1 MTYERG
7 EGNYYTDH
15 VRPTKR
21 SLSLEKSEMK
31 RSTILVTLAVFIL
44 LLVSS
49 LSVRL
54 YDEGT
59 EKLLSQFRERQLSY
73 ATYLATQLQ
82 FYFQARARELRALA
96 SFWSVKEGPPERQ
109 RADMETYALQMD
121 RAHVK
126 AISLLDADGKFVYS
140 THPEIVE
147 EAAEGYSSLLDW
159 ARDMKNA
166 GKVSLTPVP
175 AGSPAGTFV
184 LAAPVYRSYP
194 RGRGE
199 EFAGALLFT
208 LDIEDFLTAQLEA
221 KGSLVNLDQIWIV
234 EDDGTLLF
242 DRRHPDMISHNVH
255 RRDAS
260 CTSCHVSFGYVDRIV
275 HEGEG
280 FSDYRLIGR
289 SAKLAAF
296 ASMEF
301 ERVSWTVVVN
311 APYNEIVRSARR
323 SLFGYLSLFGVVF
336 IGVALGI
343 GFQARSAR
351 MKAKAEQEA
360 ERLEERLE
368 EQQKAEAALERERDK
383 LKRILD
389 SMSDGVYIANET
401 YDLVYHN
408 PEIERERGPVKG
420 RKCYQYV
427 YDQPRVCEWCKGR
440 DVFEGEKIG
449 WEWRSAK
456 TGKTYDL
463 LETPTTDPNGIPA
476 KLSIIRDVTARKKA
490 ERELRASEER
500 YRMLVET
507 MNDGLGVQ
515 DEKGIWIYV
524 NDRFCEMLGYS
535 RDEMVGQPVV
545 HFLDEAN
552 QRIYE
557 EQMSQRRKNARGS
570 YEMSWMTRDEEP
582 IFTLVSSQP
591 IVDDLG
597 QFKGSF
603 AIVTG
608 INDRKRAEEALR
620 RSESQLRHLNMQLLT
635 AQETERKRISRE
647 LHDELGQALTVMK
660 LHMGFIRKGL
670 TKGQDGLRE
679 ECDKGINYID
689 EVIENVRRLSRDL
702 SPTILEEFGLSAAI
716 KGLITNFARRHGIE
730 VTLEAMNIDPFV
742 SGDSRTVVY
751 RIVQEALTNIA
762 KHAMARKVL
771 VELTRVEK
779 TLSISVQDDGQG
791 FDIVETLSKNPEERG
806 LGLATMKAHA
816 HILGGTLG
824 VRTEQGSGTRLS
836 LTIPIITDGSIA

>member
-1 MTYERG
+1 
-7 EGNYYTDH
+7 
-15 VRPTKR
+15 
-21 SLSLEKSEMK
+21 MK
-31 RSTILVTLAVFIL
+31 RNTILVTLAVFIL
-44 LLVSS
+44 LVVSS

-73 ATYLATQLQ
+73 ATYLATQMQ

-96 SFWSVKEGPPERQ
+96 SFWSVKEGPSERQ
-109 RADMETYALQMD
+109 RADIETYALQMGK
-121 RAHVK
+121 AHVK
-126 AISLLDADGKFVYS
+126 AISLLDSNGRITYS
-140 THPEIVE
+140 THPENVKV
-147 EAAEGYSSLLDW
+147 AGGYSSILSW
-159 ARDMKNA
+159 ARDMNNA
-166 GKVSLTPVP
+166 GKVSLTQVP
-175 AGSPAGTFV
+175 AGSPPLTFI

-194 RGRGE
+194 QGRE
-199 EFAGALLFT
+199 EQFAGVLLFT
-208 LDIEDFLTAQLEA
+208 LDIRDLLVAQLEA
-221 KGSLVNLDQIWIV
+221 KGSMVSLDQIWIV
-234 EDDGTLLF
+234 DNDGTLLF
-242 DRRHPDMISHNVH
+242 DQQHPDMISRNIH

-260 CTSCHVSFGYVDRIV
+260 CTSCHVSFGYVERIF

-280 FSDYRLIGR
+280 FADYRLIGR
-289 SAKLAAF
+289 STKVAAF

-301 ERVSWTVVVN
+301 EHVSWTVVVN
-311 APYNEIVRSARR
+311 APYDKIAQSARR
-323 SLFGYLSLFGVVF
+323 NLFGYLSLFGIVF
-336 IGVALGI
+336 VAVTVGI
-343 GFQARSAR
+343 AFQARSAR

-360 ERLEERLE
+360 GRLQGRLE
-368 EQQKAEAALERERDK
+368 EQQKAEAALETERDK

-389 SMSDGVYIANET
+389 SMSDGVYIANEA

-408 PEIERERGPVKG
+408 PEIERDRGPVKG

-440 DVFEGEKIG
+440 EVFEGKKVG

-463 LETPTTDPNGIPA
+463 METPTTDPHGAPA
-476 KLSIIRDVTARKKA
+476 KLSIIRDVTGRKKA

-515 DEKGIWIYV
+515 DENGRWVYV
-524 NDRFCEMLGYS
+524 NERFAEMLGYS

-545 HFLDEAN
+545 RFLDEVN

-557 EQMSQRRKNARGS
+557 DQMTRRRKKARGS
-570 YEMSWMTRDEEP
+570 YEMSWLTRDEEP
-582 IFTLVSSQP
+582 VFTLMSSQP
-591 IVDDLG
+591 IFDDMG

-608 INDRKRAEEALR
+608 INERKRAEEALR

-670 TKGQDGLRE
+670 AKDQDGLKE
-679 ECDKGINYID
+679 ECDKGTSYIE

-702 SPTILEEFGLSAAI
+702 SPTILEDFGLSAAI
-716 KGLITNFARRHGIE
+716 KGLITTFARRNGIE
-730 VTLEAMNIDPFV
+730 VTLEALNIDSLV
-742 SGDSRTVVY
+742 TEDSRTVVY

-762 KHAMARKVL
+762 KHAMAKKVL
-771 VELTRVEK
+771 VEITRVDK
-779 TLSISVQDDGQG
+779 ILSISVQDDGQG
-791 FDIVETLSKNPEERG
+791 FDILQALSKNPEERG

-816 HILGGTLG
+816 QMLGGTLG
-824 VRTEQGSGTRLS
+824 LWTEQGSGTRLS
-836 LTIPIITDGSIA
+836 LTIPITAEGRKA